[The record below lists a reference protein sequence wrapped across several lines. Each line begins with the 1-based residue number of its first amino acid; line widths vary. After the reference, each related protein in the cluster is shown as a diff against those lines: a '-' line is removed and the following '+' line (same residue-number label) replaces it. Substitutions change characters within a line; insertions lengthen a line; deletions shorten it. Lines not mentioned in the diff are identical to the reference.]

1 MRGEESREE
10 RGEKRGGGEK
20 RGEEVKYGYQYT
32 DVSTQPYSL
41 KG

>member
-32 DVSTQPYSL
+32 LTFPRNHIP
-41 KG
+41 